1 MRRTLT
7 NRERWLAAVCDLR
20 TDGTPVGI
28 DGKAG
33 APRQSGA
40 FRLVM
45 TLLAMYADH
54 DTGANA
60 RPSMRLLQD
69 LSHYKH
75 STVRAALD
83 VAQEAGYITASGTW
97 TPTKGGDPIT
107 VWALGYPTAEGFVPW
122 GVIEDESASSGPSTD
137 PVEEVGGAAGRSHRS
152 PESVVPLDGTTDTT
166 VGGAAGRNHRTDPVE
181 EVGGAAGRNVGGAA
195 GRNVGGAAGRHTTS
209 STSRPLGREEEEEE
223 SRTPAAP
230 DGAAAPAPIVGY
242 LEAVQALEAQLRQ
255 QWPERFSFRIT
266 GKTRSA
272 LRALLDNG
280 WTLEQ
285 LLTLTAEV
293 PEPKS
298 NPAGL
303 LQKHYAR
310 ALDDADPADYTPVVH
325 ADDAPTSQATATARG
340 GECDHGVPRGHQCRD
355 CEDESAHE
363 MFGILDRAKALG
375 LYHSKETRNGEV
387 IHHITGSGSAYG
399 VNFIYDEDGEHWVQ
413 MNAWWLGGADDLQ
426 RALPG
431 VTVEESDL
439 GTGMAHI
446 PGPLEMHD
454 IVGYLAPLVEALGK
468 RWAEDKRAKAK
479 YGIAY

>member
-1 MRRTLT
+1 MNTQGPDD
-7 NRERWLAAVCDLR
+7 A
-20 TDGTPVGI
+20 
-28 DGKAG
+28 
-33 APRQSGA
+33 SM
-40 FRLVM
+40 M

-83 VAQEAGYITASGTW
+83 VAQQAGYITASGTW

-223 SRTPAAP
+223 RGAPTPAPKGAAP
-230 DGAAAPAPIVGY
+230 DAPTPVVGY

-325 ADDAPTSQATATARG
+325 ADDAPTSQATAARNGAQRRDYGTPKCMHGRSLNQPPSSCQECNEIQQAIDALRADAEARG
-340 GECDHGVPRGHQCRD
+340 FIVRVENSTYVLSSPTNGWFQFDATRVSGITNLILGYRFANRSQLSVLFQYGDPMEEHPRRWVEVEPVRGDEIGTLYGLMDDAAMEQA
-355 CEDESAHE
+355 ETATADESTA
-363 MFGILDRAKALG
+363 
-375 LYHSKETRNGEV
+375 
-387 IHHITGSGSAYG
+387 
-399 VNFIYDEDGEHWVQ
+399 
-413 MNAWWLGGADDLQ
+413 
-426 RALPG
+426 
-431 VTVEESDL
+431 
-439 GTGMAHI
+439 
-446 PGPLEMHD
+446 
-454 IVGYLAPLVEALGK
+454 
-468 RWAEDKRAKAK
+468 
-479 YGIAY
+479 